1 MKGLNKVTL
10 IGHLGR
16 KPEVRKV
23 KEDLS
28 VSHVAIATTEMYRDV
43 NGKVQSQTDWHNLVL
58 WGKLSAIAEKYLDK
72 GNLVYIEGRLKNR
85 SYQDKSGCRKMV
97 SEVIVEQI
105 LMLK

>member
-16 KPEVRKV
+16 KPDVRKV
-23 KEDLS
+23 KDELS
-28 VSHVAIATTEMYRDV
+28 VSHVALATTEMYRDKS
-43 NGKVQSQTDWHNLVL
+43 GKVQTQTDWHNLVL
-58 WGKLSAIAEKYLDK
+58 WGKLSLLAEKYLDK

-85 SYQDKSGCRKMV
+85 AYQDKAGCRKNV